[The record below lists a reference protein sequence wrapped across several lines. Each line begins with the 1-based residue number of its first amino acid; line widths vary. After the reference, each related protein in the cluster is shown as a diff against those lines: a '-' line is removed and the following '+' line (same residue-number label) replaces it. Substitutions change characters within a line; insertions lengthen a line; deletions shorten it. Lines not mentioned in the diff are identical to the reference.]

1 MLRSLSLISLL
12 AILLAT
18 TLLYADGDV
27 GYQEVRR
34 LTESGKILPLAELLR
49 IIQLEK
55 PGRVIEVELERKGQA
70 YLYEIEILDEK
81 GVVWEY
87 KLDAVN
93 GTILER
99 ELED

>member
-1 MLRSLSLISLL
+1 MFRRFSLIMML
-12 AILLAT
+12 AISMDS

-34 LTESGKILPLAELLR
+34 LTESGKIVPLTELLR

-93 GTILER
+93 GVILER